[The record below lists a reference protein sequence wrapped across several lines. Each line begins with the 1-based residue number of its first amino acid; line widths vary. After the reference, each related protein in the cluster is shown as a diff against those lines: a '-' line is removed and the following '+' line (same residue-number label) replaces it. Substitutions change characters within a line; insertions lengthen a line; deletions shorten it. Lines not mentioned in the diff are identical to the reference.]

1 MISIIQEGVLGNA
14 IDPSYISKSG
24 KKTPSICHDEK
35 WRIDLLLY
43 AKVE

>member
-35 WRIDLLLY
+35 WCIDLLLY